1 MLVIRKVDW
10 SIFRNHYLFLKTG
23 ISHLTY
29 FLTQLITIKIM
40 SSLII
45 NSKHRQRNR
54 WSNNENISDR
64 TISYHYNDVSNSLQ
78 LIWHL
83 ICYWSFT
90 VLITV
95 WRISTDNQTF
105 SSIKSC
111 KHATVAG
118 KGSVKTPFYVYSH
131 MLFIALLIFQMFSE
145 CNYLRR
151 IMCIGVIWGS
161 SSDLFDLLHGSFCF
175 YLFLF
180 NFSLFNHSC
189 LVFEKWRCVFLILRI
204 KTIFK
209 NSFFFNQVDFFQ
221 LQSVLGVVFIV

>member
-23 ISHLTY
+23 TSHLTY

-95 WRISTDNQTF
+95 WRISTDN
-105 SSIKSC
+105 
-111 KHATVAG
+111 VELD
-118 KGSVKTPFYVYSH
+118 TPFYVYSH

>member
-95 WRISTDNQTF
+95 WRISTDNVELDTVRLHF
-105 SSIKSC
+105 IKHSPLSSPVNMPLLQEKVQW
-111 KHATVAG
+111 KHLFMFTLIC
-118 KGSVKTPFYVYSH
+118 YLLLYSFFRCS
-131 MLFIALLIFQMFSE
+131 LSAI
-145 CNYLRR
+145 
-151 IMCIGVIWGS
+151 IWGES
-161 SSDLFDLLHGSFCF
+161 GVLVWFEEAHQICLTCFMEVFVFICF
-175 YLFLF
+175 YLTSV
-180 NFSLFNHSC
+180 FSITVVWYL
-189 LVFEKWRCVFLILRI
+189 
-204 KTIFK
+204 K
-209 NSFFFNQVDFFQ
+209 NEDAFSWF
-221 LQSVLGVVFIV
+221 

>member
-54 WSNNENISDR
+54 WSNNDNISDR

-83 ICYWSFT
+83 ICYWSVT

-95 WRISTDNQTF
+95 WRTSTDNVELDTAKLHFIKHSPLSSPVNMPLLQEKVQWKHLFMFTLSYVIYCFTHF
-105 SSIKSC
+105 SDVLWVQLLEENHVYWCDLRKLIR
-111 KHATVAG
+111 
-118 KGSVKTPFYVYSH
+118 SVWPASWKFLL
-131 MLFIALLIFQMFSE
+131 LF
-145 CNYLRR
+145 
-151 IMCIGVIWGS
+151 
-161 SSDLFDLLHGSFCF
+161 
-175 YLFLF
+175 
-180 NFSLFNHSC
+180 
-189 LVFEKWRCVFLILRI
+189 
-204 KTIFK
+204 
-209 NSFFFNQVDFFQ
+209 
-221 LQSVLGVVFIV
+221 VFI